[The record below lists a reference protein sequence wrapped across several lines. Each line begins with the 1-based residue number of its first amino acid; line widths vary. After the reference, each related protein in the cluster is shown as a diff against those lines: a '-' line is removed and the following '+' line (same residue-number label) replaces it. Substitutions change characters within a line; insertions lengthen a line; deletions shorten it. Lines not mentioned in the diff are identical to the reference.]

1 MLLKIKKLITKEEH
15 IMERTHFL
23 RIVSILAILLLAFS
37 GAAIAAPM
45 TSGDK
50 GAPAVKT
57 QDGTDLTY
65 RAQGHT
71 GKAFKMKELVGS
83 NVRNLQGEEL
93 GEIEDIVVDV
103 ESGRILYAIMDFGG
117 FLGIGEKSFPVP
129 WDSLAPLPSEGV
141 FYLNIT
147 KDRLN
152 KAPSYDKDKM
162 PDMASAEWGNVGEF
176 YFPRVAGRDDGM
188 NRRDPYGYGYRYNTP
203 YGYDA
208 PYAPGYGGPR
218 MGMMNRPDMFQ
229 EQFKADKVQEITGE
243 VMRVDDVMPEFG
255 TPASQ
260 DMAYPA
266 DGYTNMQTRL
276 LVYTKDKKQ
285 AVQVYLG
292 PRWYVGGRGGQD
304 LIRIGDTVTVK
315 GAWVESDMGNYMI
328 ATTVTQGSNTYQLR
342 DASGRPVW
350 SNWNN
355 QNAPATMQDTKKK

>member
-1 MLLKIKKLITKEEH
+1 
-15 IMERTHFL
+15 MERAYFL
-23 RIVSILAILLLAFS
+23 RIVSLLAILLLVFS
-37 GAAIAAPM
+37 GAAVAAQV
-45 TSGDK
+45 TSPDQ
-50 GAPAVKT
+50 GAALKT

-65 RAQGHT
+65 RAQGHA
-71 GKAFKMKELVGS
+71 GKAFKIQEILGS

-103 ESGRILYAIMDFGG
+103 DSGRILYAIMDFGG

-129 WDSLAPLPSEGV
+129 WESLAPLPSEGV

-147 KDRLN
+147 KDRLE

-162 PDMASAEWGNVGEF
+162 PELASAEWGDVGEF
-176 YFPRVAGRDDGM
+176 YFPRMADRDDGM
-188 NRRDPYGYGYRYNTP
+188 YRRDPYGRGYGYGYPYEYP
-203 YGYDA
+203 YGYGPD
-208 PYAPGYGGPR
+208 YGPGYRYGGPR
-218 MGMMNRPDMFQ
+218 MGMMRRPDMFQ
-229 EQFKADKVQEITGE
+229 EQFNTGKIQEITGE
-243 VMRVDDVMPEFG
+243 VMRVDDVIPEFG
-255 TPASQ
+255 MPGSQ
-260 DMAYPA
+260 DV
-266 DGYTNMQTRL
+266 GYDAGMNMQTRL

-315 GAWVESDMGNYMI
+315 GSWVESDMGNYMI
-328 ATTVTQGSNTYQLR
+328 ATSLTQGSNTYQLR
-342 DASGRPVW
+342 DESGRPVW

>member
-1 MLLKIKKLITKEEH
+1 MV
-15 IMERTHFL
+15 RTHFL
-23 RIVSILAILLLAFS
+23 RIVSIMAILLLAFS
-37 GAAIAAPM
+37 GAAIAAQPKA
-45 TSGDK
+45 GDQ
-50 GAPAVKT
+50 GAAVKT

-65 RAQGHT
+65 RAKGHS
-71 GKAFKMKELVGS
+71 GKAFKMSDLEGS

-147 KDRLN
+147 KDRL
-152 KAPSYDKDKM
+152 KDAPSYDKDKM
-162 PDMASAEWGNVGEF
+162 PDMAAAEWGDVGEF
-176 YFPRVAGRDDGM
+176 YFPRVADRDNDM
-188 NRRDPYGYGYRYNTP
+188 YRRDSYGPGYGYRNDY
-203 YGYDA
+203 YGYGPA
-208 PYAPGYGGPR
+208 YGPGYRYGGPR
-218 MGMMNRPDMFQ
+218 MGMMDRTDMFQ

-255 TPASQ
+255 KAASQ
-260 DMAYPA
+260 DMTYSD
-266 DGYTNMQTRL
+266 DGYNNMQTRL

-304 LIRIGDTVTVK
+304 LIRVGDTVTVT
-315 GAWVESDMGNYMI
+315 GSWIESEMGNYMI
-328 ATTVTQGSNTYQLR
+328 ATSLTEGSNTYQLR
-342 DASGRPVW
+342 DKNGRPVW
-350 SNWNN
+350 SNWKN
-355 QNAPATMQDTKKK
+355 QDNAPATMQDTKKK